1 MGAAAPRLS
10 RRRLAAGT
18 PCYGTPQAIATVLV
32 VMWVVIVWL
41 TGPARLGRQDARVVV
56 AHASQ

>member
-1 MGAAAPRLS
+1 MTRNV
-10 RRRLAAGT
+10 LAAGT
-18 PCYGTPQAIATVLV
+18 PGYGTPQAIATVLV
-32 VMWVVIVWL
+32 VVWVVIVWL